1 MISHP
6 GRTERFSYDDHVKN
20 LDGKVA
26 VVTGAASGIGLALS
40 EMFIAEGMKVV
51 LADID
56 EIRLADVEATF
67 NADGADIAS
76 MVCDTSVERAV
87 AALADFTLDRYVL
100 CNNVGTIGM
109 GDAWTDPMDLWHRTV
124 AVNLY
129 SVIHGIRSFLP
140 IMTDQGEGHIV
151 NTASMAGLLPMPG
164 AGPYNATKHA
174 VVALSEG
181 LYLELKM
188 LESPIE
194 VSVLCPGWVKTRLM
208 EHEESVAT
216 SPITKLM
223 ADFSRSSI
231 ENDSMST
238 AEVAQRVREAIV
250 NDQFWI
256 VTHDDMR
263 DLPIARMQRASDQR
277 NPTL

>member
-1 MISHP
+1 M
-6 GRTERFSYDDHVKN
+6 KN
-20 LDGKVA
+20 LEGKVA

-56 EIRLADVEATF
+56 EIRLAEVGATF
-67 NADGADIAS
+67 TADGADVATIA
-76 MVCDTSVERAV
+76 A
-87 AALADFTLDRYVL
+87 FTLERFGAAHVL
-100 CNNVGTIGM
+100 CNNAGITGM
-109 GDAWTDPMDLWHRTV
+109 GDAWTDSVDLWHRTV
-124 AVNLY
+124 GVNLY
-129 SVIHGIRSFLP
+129 GVVHGVRSFLP
-140 IMTDQGEGHIV
+140 IMTAQGEGHIV
-151 NTASMAGLLPMPG
+151 NTASMAGLLAMPG

-174 VVALSEG
+174 VVGLSEG

-188 LESPIE
+188 LESPVE

-216 SPITKLM
+216 SPVAKMMT
-223 ADFSRSSI
+223 DFARSSI
-231 ENDSMST
+231 ENDSMTT
-238 AEVAQRVREAIV
+238 AELAQRVLEAIV

-256 VTHDDMR
+256 LTHDAMR
-263 DLPIARMQRASDQR
+263 DLPIARMQRASAQI

>member
-1 MISHP
+1 M
-6 GRTERFSYDDHVKN
+6 KN
-20 LDGKVA
+20 LEGKVA

-56 EIRLADVEATF
+56 EIRLAEVGATF
-67 NADGADIAS
+67 TADGADVAT
-76 MVCDTSVERAV
+76 MVCDTSSESAV
-87 AALADFTLDRYVL
+87 AALAAFTLERFGAAHVL
-100 CNNVGTIGM
+100 CNNAGITGM
-109 GDAWTDPMDLWHRTV
+109 GDAWTDSVDLWHRTV
-124 AVNLY
+124 GVNLY
-129 SVIHGIRSFLP
+129 GVVHGVRSFLP
-140 IMTDQGEGHIV
+140 IMTAQGEGHIV
-151 NTASMAGLLPMPG
+151 NTASMAGLLAMPG

-174 VVALSEG
+174 VVGLSEG

-188 LESPIE
+188 LESPVE

-216 SPITKLM
+216 SPVAKMMT
-223 ADFSRSSI
+223 DFARSSI
-231 ENDSMST
+231 ENDSMT
-238 AEVAQRVREAIV
+238 TEELAQRVLEAIV

-256 VTHDDMR
+256 LTHDAMR
-263 DLPIARMQRASDQR
+263 DLPIARMQRASAQI

>member
-1 MISHP
+1 MKS
-6 GRTERFSYDDHVKN
+6 

-40 EMFIAEGMKVV
+40 EMFIAEGSRVM

-56 EIRLADVEATF
+56 EIRLADVEVKF
-67 NADGADIAS
+67 RADGADVAS
-76 MVCDTSVERAV
+76 MACDTSSERAV
-87 AALADFTLDRYVL
+87 AALAEFTLDRFGAAHVL
-100 CNNVGTIGM
+100 CNNAGITGL
-109 GDAWTDPMDLWHRTV
+109 GDAWTDSMDLWHRTV
-124 AVNLY
+124 GINLY
-129 SVIHGIRSFLP
+129 GVVHGIRSFLP

-164 AGPYNATKHA
+164 GGPYNATKHA

-188 LESPIE
+188 LASPVE

-208 EHEESVAT
+208 EHEEAVAT
-216 SPITKLM
+216 SPIAKLM
-223 ADFSRSSI
+223 SDFARSSI
-231 ENDSMST
+231 ENDSMTT
-238 AEVAQRVREAIV
+238 AEVAQRVLEAIL
-250 NDQFWI
+250 NDQFWV
-256 VTHDDMR
+256 VTHDSMR
-263 DLPIARMQRASDQR
+263 DLPIARMQRASDQS

>member
-1 MISHP
+1 M
-6 GRTERFSYDDHVKN
+6 RN
-20 LDGKVA
+20 LVGKVA
-26 VVTGAASGIGLALS
+26 VVTGAASGIGLALC
-40 EMFIAEGMKVV
+40 EMFVAEGMKVV
-51 LADID
+51 LADVD
-56 EIRLADVEATF
+56 EIRLADVEARF
-67 NADGADIAS
+67 VADGADVAS
-76 MVCDTSVERAV
+76 RICDTSSEEAV
-87 AALADFTLDRYVL
+87 RSLAEFTLDRFGGAHVL
-100 CNNVGTIGM
+100 CNNAGITGM

-124 AVNLY
+124 GVNLY
-129 SVIHGIRSFLP
+129 GVVHGIRSFLP

-151 NTASMAGLLPMPG
+151 NTASSAGLLAMPG

-188 LESPIE
+188 LESPVE

-208 EHEESVAT
+208 EHEDAVAT
-216 SPITKLM
+216 SPIAKLM
-223 ADFSRSSI
+223 TDFARTSI
-231 ENDSMST
+231 ENDSMPT

-256 VTHDDMR
+256 VTHDAFR
-263 DLPIARMQRASDQR
+263 NLPVARMQRAADQI